1 MKLSTRHI
9 ISINDLTKKDVLTVL
24 QTAESFKEISER
36 RIKKVPTL
44 RGKTVVNCF
53 FEDSTRTRVSFE
65 IAEKRLS
72 ADTVNISKS
81 GSAMNKGENLL
92 DTMKNVEAMKPDI
105 VVIRHSM
112 SGAPQLIS
120 EAIDSHVINA
130 GDGLHE
136 HPTQALLDLMT
147 IQEVKGKMHGLTVGI
162 VGDILHS
169 RVARS
174 NILLLNKM
182 GMNVVLS
189 GPKTLIPVGIE
200 NLGATICYDLDD
212 LIPKLDVLM
221 LVRIQRERA
230 DDNLFPSLREYSRHF
245 GINTKRLGAAKKD
258 LTIMHPG
265 PVNRGVELTPDVA
278 DGERSV
284 ILEQVTNGVAVRMAL
299 LYLLIGDEHEEVGQ

>member
-245 GINTKRLGAAKKD
+245 GINTKRLGAA
-258 LTIMHPG
+258 
-265 PVNRGVELTPDVA
+265 
-278 DGERSV
+278 
-284 ILEQVTNGVAVRMAL
+284 
-299 LYLLIGDEHEEVGQ
+299 

>member
-1 MKLSTRHI
+1 
-9 ISINDLTKKDVLTVL
+9 
-24 QTAESFKEISER
+24 
-36 RIKKVPTL
+36 
-44 RGKTVVNCF
+44 
-53 FEDSTRTRVSFE
+53 
-65 IAEKRLS
+65 
-72 ADTVNISKS
+72 
-81 GSAMNKGENLL
+81 MNKGENLL

-200 NLGATICYDLDD
+200 NSGATICYDLDD